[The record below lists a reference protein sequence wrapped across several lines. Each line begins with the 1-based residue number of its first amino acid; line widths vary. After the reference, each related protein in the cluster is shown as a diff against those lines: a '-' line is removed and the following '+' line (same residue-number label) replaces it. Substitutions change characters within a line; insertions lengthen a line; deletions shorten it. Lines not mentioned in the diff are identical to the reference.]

1 MKYILTLAVLLS
13 NLNLF
18 SQGSDN
24 VGKICLHV
32 VLPEEYSPNF
42 ENLGIK
48 ELKKIKSKITSIA
61 ARNGVAG
68 AGMGDFVIYPVLNV
82 YEEDVLEGG
91 LEHQTIIRAEF
102 SLFIQQMSNGQIYG
116 EATIDLEGFGR
127 DRSRALTKAIQG
139 INIRDKRWKQM
150 IISSKE
156 KIIEY
161 YTARCEDI
169 QIEADGYSKT
179 RDYIGAIA
187 TLMQV
192 PVEVSC
198 YREIVDKSVEFYDY
212 YIEMQ
217 CQEQISKAKI
227 SKTQDNWDE
236 AAGYLLGVLP
246 DYKCYNDA
254 MILLKEIEDHR
265 CAIYLSKANA
275 AWAKGEEGANE
286 TAHWLG
292 LIPSDSKCYEEASQ
306 LSIDVRS
313 RLTELDKR
321 EWDLQYEKYNRE
333 IQLREQRQNSE
344 LYLKEEKQDRE
355 LSLREESQ
363 SSDISIREKQ
373 QTHNQNIENKEFT
386 LKGDKQAHNQRM
398 ETENAVRDDKLA
410 NREMDYKEGRGADI
424 EETKLNN
431 IKELAMERWKYKTEK
446 AKADAKAKGQKTT
459 NNYNNYSKKKKIK
472 K

>member
-1 MKYILTLAVLLS
+1 MKYIITLAVLLS
-13 NLNLF
+13 SLNLF
-18 SQGSDN
+18 SQGSDD
-24 VGKICLHV
+24 VGKIALHV

-42 ENLGIK
+42 ENLGIN
-48 ELKKIKSKITSIA
+48 ELKKIKSKIVSITS
-61 ARNGVAG
+61 RNGVAG
-68 AGMGDFVIYPVLNV
+68 VGLGDFVIYPVLNI
-82 YEEDVLEGG
+82 YEEEVLEGG

-102 SLFIQQMSNGQIYG
+102 SLFIQQVSNGQIYG
-116 EATIDLEGFGR
+116 EATIDIEGFGR
-127 DRSRALTKAIQG
+127 DRSRALKKAIGQ
-139 INIRDKRWKQM
+139 INIRDRVWKAM
-150 IISSKE
+150 IIESKQ
-156 KIIEY
+156 KIIDY
-161 YTARCEDI
+161 YELRCSDI
-169 QIEADGYSKT
+169 QAEADGYSKT

-246 DYKCYNDA
+246 EYKCYNDA

-275 AWAKGEEGANE
+275 AWARGEAGANE

-292 LIPSDSKCYEEASQ
+292 LIPSDSKCSAEASQ
-306 LSIDVRS
+306 LSADVRS

-333 IQLREQRQNSE
+333 IRLREQRQDSE

-355 LSLREESQ
+355 FSLREN
-363 SSDISIREKQ
+363 Q
-373 QTHNQNIENKEFT
+373 QTHDQSIDNKELT
-386 LKGDKQAHNQRM
+386 LEGDKQDHDQRM
-398 ETENAVRDDKLA
+398 QHNKAVRDDKLA

-424 EETKLNN
+424 QEAKLNN

-446 AKADAKAKGQKTT
+446 AKADGKQTV
-459 NNYNNYSKKKKIK
+459 NYNTYITKKKK
-472 K
+472 

>member
-1 MKYILTLAVLLS
+1 MKYIITLAILFS

-18 SQGSDN
+18 SQSSDDI
-24 VGKICLHV
+24 GKICLHV

-42 ENLGIK
+42 ENLGIR

-68 AGMGDFVIYPVLNV
+68 AGMGDFVIYPVLNI
-82 YEEDVLEGG
+82 YEEEELEGG
-91 LEHQTIIRAEF
+91 LEKQTIIRGEF

-116 EATIDLEGFGR
+116 EATIPIEGFGR

-139 INIRDKRWKQM
+139 INIRDRQWKEM
-150 IISSKE
+150 IVSSKE

-198 YREIVDKSVEFYDY
+198 YREIVDKAVEFYDY
-212 YIEMQ
+212 YIEML

-227 SKTQDNWDE
+227 AKTQDNWDE

-246 DYKCYNDA
+246 EYKCYNDA
-254 MILLKEIEDHR
+254 MALLKEIEDHR

-275 AWAKGEEGANE
+275 AWARGEAGANE
-286 TAHWLG
+286 AAHWLG
-292 LIPSDSKCYEEASQ
+292 LIPSDSKCSVEASQ
-306 LSIDVRS
+306 LSTDIRS

-355 LSLREESQ
+355 FSLREN
-363 SSDISIREKQ
+363 Q
-373 QTHNQNIENKEFT
+373 QTHDQSIDNKELT
-386 LKGDKQAHNQRM
+386 LEGDKQDHDQRM
-398 ETENAVRDDKLA
+398 QHNKAVRDDKLA

-424 EETKLNN
+424 QEAKLNN

-446 AKADAKAKGQKTT
+446 AKADAKAKGETV
-459 NNYNNYSKKKKIK
+459 NNYNYYTKKKK
-472 K
+472 

>member
-1 MKYILTLAVLLS
+1 MKYIITLAVLLS

-24 VGKICLHV
+24 IGKICLHV

-82 YEEDVLEGG
+82 YEEEVLEGG

-139 INIRDKRWKQM
+139 INIRDKQWKAM
-150 IISSKE
+150 IVSSKE

-169 QIEADGYSKT
+169 QAEADGYSQT

-187 TLMQV
+187 ILMQV

-198 YREIVDKSVEFYDY
+198 YREIIDKSVEFYDY

-246 DYKCYNDA
+246 SYKCYNDA

-275 AWAKGEEGANE
+275 AWARGEAGANE

-292 LIPSDSKCYEEASQ
+292 LIPSDSKCSEEASQ
-306 LSIDVRS
+306 LSADVRS

-333 IQLREQRQNSE
+333 IRLREQRQDSE

-355 LSLREESQ
+355 FSLREESQ
-363 SSDISIREKQ
+363 SSDISLRENQ
-373 QTHNQNIENKEFT
+373 QTHDQSIDNKEFA
-386 LKGDKQAHNQRM
+386 LKGDKQDHDQRM
-398 ETENAVRDDKLA
+398 QHNKAVRDDKLA
-410 NREMDYKEGRGADI
+410 NREMDYKEGRGADL
-424 EETKLNN
+424 EENKQNN
-431 IKELAMERWKYKTEK
+431 MKEMAFARM
-446 AKADAKAKGQKTT
+446 KADQKKAEAKAKAKGKQKTT
-459 NNYNNYSKKKKIK
+459 YNIIYQKKKKK
-472 K
+472 